1 MPGDG
6 GCGRSGRVQVSG
18 SSSGEPRSVVDPPR
32 SANPAPAR
40 IAGRRPALPNGR
52 AVVGGLLV
60 AAAVVGTF
68 AAWSGVDDGPSGV
81 AVVAAR
87 DLPVGETIDPGDVE
101 LVAVDLPGSVE
112 GRAFDDPAPVLG
124 QRTVA
129 PLVEGELIQR
139 SAIVVPEDAAAGRQV
154 SFAID
159 VADALA
165 GTLEEGEAVDLL
177 VTYGSGGDSR
187 TEVVAAGA
195 TVAALP
201 ADDGDDVGGQTVVLL
216 SLPEGTDVLALTNA
230 IRQGALTVVRSVGAP
245 LTVGERYEP
254 DAPSTPSTAGP

>member
-1 MPGDG
+1 MAEG
-6 GCGRSGRVQVSG
+6 
-18 SSSGEPRSVVDPPR
+18 PP
-32 SANPAPAR
+32 SASTAPVR
-40 IAGRRPALPNGR
+40 LAGRRPALPNGR

-60 AAAVVGTF
+60 ATAVVITF
-68 AAWSGVDDGPSGV
+68 AAWSGVDDQPDGRF
-81 AVVAAR
+81 VVAAR
-87 DLPVGETIDPGDVE
+87 DLPVGETVDPEDVE
-101 LVAVDLPGSVE
+101 LVAVDLPGRLA
-112 GRAFDDPAPVLG
+112 GRAFDDVAPVLG

-129 PLVEGELIQR
+129 PLTEGELVQR
-139 SAIVVPEDAAAGRQV
+139 SAIVVPEDGAGGRQI

-201 ADDGDDVGGQTVVLL
+201 ADDADDVGGQTVVLL
-216 SLPEGTDVLALTNA
+216 SLPEGADVLALTNA
-230 IRQGALTVVRSVGAP
+230 IRQGSLTIVRSVGAP
-245 LTVGERYEP
+245 LDVGERFEP
-254 DAPSTPSTAGP
+254 DASTPTTAAP

>member
-1 MPGDG
+1 MAEVPP
-6 GCGRSGRVQVSG
+6 SG
-18 SSSGEPRSVVDPPR
+18 STV
-32 SANPAPAR
+32 PAR
-40 IAGRRPALPNGR
+40 LAGRRPALPNGR

-68 AAWSGVDDGPSGV
+68 AAWSGVDDEPAGRF
-81 AVVAAR
+81 VVAAR
-87 DLPVGETIDPGDVE
+87 DLPVGETVDPGDVE
-101 LVAVDLPGSVE
+101 VVAVDLPGSLAE
-112 GRAFDDPAPVLG
+112 RAFDDVAPVLG

-129 PLVEGELIQR
+129 PLIEGELVQR
-139 SAIVVPEDAAAGRQV
+139 SAIVVPEDTSGGRQI

-177 VTYGSGGDSR
+177 VTYGSGGDSS

-216 SLPEGTDVLALTNA
+216 SLPPGTDVLALTNA
-230 IRQGALTVVRSVGAP
+230 IRQGSLTIVRSVGEP
-245 LTVGERYEP
+245 LGVGERFEP
-254 DAPSTPSTAGP
+254 DAPTATTAQP